1 MKKKRCPVLSFKS
14 RAEAWGESNQKL
26 RSRGRSLL
34 SRPFACI
41 SMNKVIYLVHQK
53 KNRFTYQTL
62 CRCPMKKKMYRIIV
76 NENNRV

>member
-53 KNRFTYQTL
+53 KIDLLIKLFALSYE
-62 CRCPMKKKMYRIIV
+62 KKNVPDNCK
-76 NENNRV
+76 